1 MKRDMDLVREILLEI
16 EKQYISTAIYNLKIE
31 GYDMNTIA
39 YHCKILHEAG
49 MISSYKASYASNE
62 IYSFGVGSLTWEG
75 NDYLDKV
82 RDNSIWTKTKETITE
97 KGLPLVFDTI
107 KTISTAFITAAAEG
121 IANSILK
128 NGGQI

>member
-1 MKRDMDLVREILLEI
+1 MKRDMDLVREILLKI
-16 EKQYISTAIYNLKIE
+16 EKQHVSTVIYNLKIE
-31 GYDMNTIA
+31 GCSPETVA

-49 MISSYKASYASNE
+49 LISAYKAQYASDE
-62 IYSFGVGSLTWEG
+62 LYSFSIGSLTWGG

-82 RDNSIWTKTKETITE
+82 RDNSIWTKTKEIITK

-107 KTISTAFITAAAEG
+107 KIISTAFITATAEG

-128 NGGQI
+128 NGGQV